1 MKKILITGSAGFI
14 GYNLAK
20 NLIQNKEA
28 KVLGVDSLNNAYDN
42 NLKKLRLK
50 DLDSS
55 ENFRFKNLDLSN
67 QDSYKE
73 IEGEKIDIVVH
84 LAARAGVRQSF
95 RDPGKYILDNTVS
108 TANLAGYVKKEEI
121 NKFLIASTSSVYGD
135 SGESAMK

>member
-95 RDPGKYILDNTVS
+95 RDPKKYILDNTVS
-108 TANLAGYVKKEEI
+108 TANLAGYVKKR
-121 NKFLIASTSSVYGD
+121 K
-135 SGESAMK
+135 

>member
-50 DLDSS
+50 DFNEKDGPHFKLDEDPRIIKQLSFLRKYS
-55 ENFRFKNLDLSN
+55 LDELPQLLNVIKGEMSLIGPRPERIEIDENL
-67 QDSYKE
+67 
-73 IEGEKIDIVVH
+73 IGKIN
-84 LAARAGVRQSF
+84 
-95 RDPGKYILDNTVS
+95 KYIVQKGSSIIPYKLFIN
-108 TANLAGYVKKEEI
+108 EI
-121 NKFLIASTSSVYGD
+121 GPL
-135 SGESAMK
+135 

>member
-95 RDPGKYILDNTVS
+95 RDPKKYILDNTVS
-108 TANLAGYVKKEEI
+108 TSNLANFSWI
-121 NKFLIASTSSVYGD
+121 SSI
-135 SGESAMK
+135 SISARRFTGPK

>member
-95 RDPGKYILDNTVS
+95 RDPKKYILDNTVS
-108 TANLAGYVKKEEI
+108 TANLAEYVKKGHGQI
-121 NKFLIASTSSVYGD
+121 
-135 SGESAMK
+135 